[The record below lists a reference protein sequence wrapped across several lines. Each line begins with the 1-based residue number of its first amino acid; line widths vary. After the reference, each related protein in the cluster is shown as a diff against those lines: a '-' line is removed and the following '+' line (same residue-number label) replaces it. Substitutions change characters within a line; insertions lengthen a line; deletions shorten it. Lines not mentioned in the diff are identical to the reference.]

1 MGWSGPGRQRHRAA
15 RMRVGHACG
24 GGTSLPGWLEGAC
37 AFVRSARLRDGFVRF
52 IGRSGPCLCG
62 AGGRAVTLAFMRR
75 RAAGGTVRR
84 RTRASPTIAK
94 SFAID
99 QLNVAMDSIRF
110 PTTCRHPRSAV
121 TERGAT
127 VWAIREI
134 LTGGAVQT
142 RLGGAGGAGMQLR
155 SCRSR
160 TRVAIHPVTQIGVR
174 RSVLGCEPFRTDHEP
189 SSDWNGA
196 TGQNADRTGVERNA
210 KDVDAARTHSIARGG
225 VAGKRG
231 NAARRGN
238 WPARRSGIRPRLVK
252 PENVRR
258 SNRRWRPGRPPG
270 RISRR
275 KPTPSTRRCAVRA
288 PCRAGGDQSQSRW

>member
-1 MGWSGPGRQRHRAA
+1 
-15 RMRVGHACG
+15 MRVGHACG

-52 IGRSGPCLCG
+52 IGRSGPCLW
-62 AGGRAVTLAFMRR
+62 GRRP
-75 RAAGGTVRR
+75 G
-84 RTRASPTIAK
+84 
-94 SFAID
+94 
-99 QLNVAMDSIRF
+99 
-110 PTTCRHPRSAV
+110 
-121 TERGAT
+121 RGARVHAAT
-127 VWAIREI
+127 RGRRHGSTSYASIADDSEVVRNRPIKCCDGFHSISHYLPAPAIRGDGAWRDGLTIREI
-134 LTGGAVQT
+134 LTGGPCKRTSAALEARVCNCSHARRARGSRYIRLRRLACAEACKAANRSAPIMGRRRTGT
-142 RLGGAGGAGMQLR
+142 RQR
-155 SCRSR
+155 DR
-160 TRVAIHPVTQIGVR
+160 TWIER
-174 RSVLGCEPFRTDHEP
+174 
-189 SSDWNGA
+189 
-196 TGQNADRTGVERNA
+196 DRTGVERNA

-238 WPARRSGIRPRLVK
+238 RPTRRSGIRPRLVK

>member
-1 MGWSGPGRQRHRAA
+1 MGWSGPGRQRHRRHACVWGTHAA
-15 RMRVGHACG
+15 AGHRCRGGLKAHAPSFGRPGFATGSSGSSDAAAHACG
-24 GGTSLPGWLEGAC
+24 
-37 AFVRSARLRDGFVRF
+37 
-52 IGRSGPCLCG
+52 
-62 AGGRAVTLAFMRR
+62 
-75 RAAGGTVRR
+75 AGGTVRR

-110 PTTCRHPRSAV
+110 PTTCRHPRYAV

-142 RLGGAGGAGMQLR
+142 RVGGAGGAGMQLR
-155 SCRSR
+155 SRPSR

-174 RSVLGCEPFRTDHEP
+174 RSVHGCEPLRTDHEP
-189 SSDWNGA
+189 SSDRNGA
-196 TGQNADRTGVERNA
+196 TGQNADRTGGERNA
-210 KDVDAARTHSIARGG
+210 KDVDAARTHSVARGG

-238 WPARRSGIRPRLVK
+238 WSAHRSGIRPRLVK
-252 PENVRR
+252 PESVRR
-258 SNRRWRPGRPPG
+258 SGRRWRPGRPPG